1 MRVSAVSTDKILKP
15 LEEAISQVLI
25 PALTMQPAP
34 SKMTRDVLAL
44 PACLGGMGLVNPV
57 HWSKQQH
64 VTSATACRPLT
75 EMIFQ
80 QGGDVSRA
88 TEEQRDIK
96 KRLHQHHRAK
106 KKEDA
111 DAIISIL
118 PQSQRKN
125 VQLAQEKG
133 ASSWLTAIPIQR
145 LGFTLHKGAFRD
157 AVGLRY
163 GWGLHLTPRSCH
175 CGQNFDI
182 NHVLIC

>member
-1 MRVSAVSTDKILKP
+1 
-15 LEEAISQVLI
+15 
-25 PALTMQPAP
+25 MQPAP
-34 SKMTRDVLAL
+34 SKTTRDVLAL

-57 HWSKQQH
+57 HRSKQEQ

-75 EMIFQ
+75 EMIIQ

-88 TEEQRDIK
+88 TEEQRGIK
-96 KRLHQHHRAK
+96 KRLHQHQHHRAK
-106 KKEDA
+106 KKEEA

-157 AVGLRY
+157 AVCLRY
-163 GWGLHLTPRSCH
+163 
-175 CGQNFDI
+175 
-182 NHVLIC
+182 